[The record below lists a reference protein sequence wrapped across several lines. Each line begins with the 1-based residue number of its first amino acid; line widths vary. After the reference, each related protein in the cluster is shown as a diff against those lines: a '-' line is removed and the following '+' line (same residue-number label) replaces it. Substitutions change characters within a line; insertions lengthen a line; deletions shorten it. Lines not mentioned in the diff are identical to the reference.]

1 LATIKDVAKLA
12 DVSISTVSLVINGK
26 RNISTEKYNEILAAM
41 KELNYRPNM
50 IAQNLKKQKFHIIGV
65 ILPSIDE
72 HHAQILKGI
81 HDVLDAEKYHII
93 VKTSGNSVQKE
104 EEIFEDLISIGVSG
118 IIAVA
123 CDTENTEKYRKWTQT
138 GLPAVFLE
146 RRITSIEFCN
156 VLFDNQ
162 KLIYNK
168 TKELLERYKP
178 EELALITGPQKFS
191 NERECVTGFQ
201 DAVSET
207 FPGCDPGK
215 LEIVETSMNVKRAM
229 FDLLS
234 RFGGNDIKETCFLV
248 SGMEIAEILLE
259 IQNLMKRDV
268 RIYALGGD
276 IWSLAEKN
284 RSYIR
289 TIPREASRM
298 GQSAAR
304 LMMSFVKH
312 KRVEEIRDIL
322 IETRYECG
330 DTEKRGIV
338 PLSGKRPLRV
348 MLLQSNAM
356 DVLQKMSPNFTKET
370 GIPVEFTI
378 KPFFELTHRLVADPD
393 NAPEHDVLWVDIPLV
408 ETMTRMGRLMD
419 LSPWIER
426 DKRDILS
433 TFPKGVLK
441 CVYDDKKQIYG
452 IPILMDEGLLH
463 YRKDVFSDPALKRSF
478 FNKYGFELSPPKTWT
493 EYNYVAEFLDGSWNP
508 ESPFGYGTV
517 LSLTSP
523 TALMEEFYIR
533 QWAFGGRMIDKW
545 GKLCIDSIENV
556 RALENLAAAYKHS
569 PPECIDYFFEESF
582 NRLLTGDVPMLCGF
596 PTHYLP
602 FKHAQLSMNC
612 ESQISVAPLPGGK
625 PLLGGWLLGVNAK
638 TDMPDEAYEFLC
650 WTIREDLA
658 VMRGLLGNLIPVN
671 ATYNNSLL
679 NNSYPG
685 LKMMNI
691 AQFSKGLREV
701 IHTPEGKVVDQFQ
714 FERAVADSFCKAIRG
729 EITAPE
735 ALKHARESTV
745 KLMQSVTY

>member
-12 DVSISTVSLVINGK
+12 GVSISTVSLVINGK

-50 IAQNLKKQKFHIIGV
+50 IAQNLKKQKFHMVGV
-65 ILPSIDE
+65 ILPGIGG
-72 HHAQILKGI
+72 HYAQILKGI
-81 HDVLDAEKYHII
+81 HDVLDGEKYHII
-93 VKTSGNSVQKE
+93 VKTSGNEVQKE

-123 CDTENTEKYRKWTQT
+123 CDTENIDKYRKWTKT

-146 RRITSIEFCN
+146 RRITSIDFCN

-168 TKELLERYKP
+168 TRELLAKYKP
-178 EELALITGPQKFS
+178 DELALITGPHRFL
-191 NERECVTGFQ
+191 NEKECVTGFW
-201 DAVSET
+201 DAVSEM
-207 FPGCDPGK
+207 FPDYDLGK
-215 LEIVETSMNVKRAM
+215 LEIVETSLNVKRAM

-234 RFGGNDIKETCFLV
+234 RFGGDDLPQTCFLA
-248 SGMEIAEILLE
+248 SGMEMAEILLE
-259 IQNLMKRDV
+259 IQNLMKREI

-276 IWSLAEKN
+276 TWSLAEKN
-284 RSYIR
+284 RSGIR
-289 TIPREASRM
+289 SMPREASRM
-298 GQSAAR
+298 GQSAAK
-304 LMMSFVKH
+304 LMMSFVKR
-312 KRVEEIRDIL
+312 KRIEEIRDIL
-322 IETRYECG
+322 VETRYECS
-330 DTEKRGIV
+330 DFEKREVV
-338 PLSGKRPLRV
+338 PLAGNKPLRI

-370 GIPVEFTI
+370 GIPVEFTMA
-378 KPFFELTHRLVADPD
+378 PFYELTHKLVADPD

-408 ETMTRMGRLMD
+408 GTMTRMGRLLD
-419 LSPWIER
+419 LKPWIER
-426 DKRDILS
+426 DTRNILS

-441 CVYDDKKQIYG
+441 CAFDENKQIYG
-452 IPILMDEGLLH
+452 IPILMDEGLLY
-463 YRKDVFSDPALKRSF
+463 YRKDVFSDPAFKRSF
-478 FNKYGFELSPPKTWT
+478 FNRYGFELSPPRMWT
-493 EYNYVAEFLDGSWNP
+493 EFNYVAEFFDGGSNP
-508 ESPFGYGTV
+508 DSPFQYGTV

-533 QWAFGGRMIDKW
+533 QWAFNGRMVDKW

-582 NRLLTGDVPMLCGF
+582 NRLLTGDVPMLSGF
-596 PTHYLP
+596 PAHYLP
-602 FKHAQLSMNC
+602 FKHSQLSMNC
-612 ESQISVAPLPGGK
+612 ESYISVAPLPGGK
-625 PLLGGWLLGVNAK
+625 PLLGGWLLGVNANTK
-638 TDMPDEAYEFLC
+638 MPDEAYEFLC

-671 ATYNNSLL
+671 ATYNSSLL

-691 AQFSKGLREV
+691 AQFSKELREV
-701 IHTPEGKVVDQFQ
+701 IQTPDGKVVDQFQ
-714 FERAVADSFCKAIRG
+714 FERAVAESFCKAIKG
-729 EITAPE
+729 EMTAVD
-735 ALKHARESTV
+735 ALKSAKASTME
-745 KLMQSVTY
+745 LM